1 MLLQFITMS
10 IFSDNIRFLR
20 GKREKTQQELANT
33 LKLTRS
39 RYVSYEDGR
48 SEPPIEILIK
58 ISKFFNLSIDLL
70 VSVDIRKYPLEDIL
84 KLPDNRIVLP
94 VIVDQLGN
102 NSIEIVPQ
110 KASMGY
116 LSGYSDPEYIESLQ
130 RISLPFLTNGK
141 YRAFPAQGDSMPP
154 FKDGSYIIGKYVENI
169 DDLKPNKSYVF
180 VTLNDGISYK
190 RFISGNKKSIT
201 VAANNSFYQPYD
213 IPLGEVVEIWQY
225 ASGIFPEDFD
235 STNFENYNLKD
246 MFSEL
251 RNTITELENKV
262 FIIKNQTM

>member
-1 MLLQFITMS
+1 MLLQFVTMS

-20 GKREKTQQELANT
+20 GKKEKTQQELANT

-94 VIVDQLGN
+94 VVVDQLGN

-116 LSGYSDPEYIESLQ
+116 LSGYSDPEYIENLQ
-130 RISLPFLTNGK
+130 RITLPFLTNGK

-169 DDLKPNKSYVF
+169 NELKPGNSYVF

-190 RFISGNKKSIT
+190 RLISGNKKSIT
-201 VAANNSFYQPYD
+201 VSADNSFYKPYD
-213 IPLGEVVEIWQY
+213 IPFEEIVEVWQY
-225 ASGIFPEDFD
+225 ASGIFPEDFEPKIVD
-235 STNFENYNLKD
+235 NSNIQHILL
-246 MFSEL
+246 EL
-251 RNTITELENKV
+251 RRDVTEINKKL
-262 FIIKNQTM
+262 FQ

>member
-1 MLLQFITMS
+1 MS

-20 GKREKTQQELANT
+20 TQKNLSQQELADQI
-33 LKLTRS
+33 LMS
-39 RYVSYEDGR
+39 RVRYSKYEDGR
-48 SEPPIEILIK
+48 SEAPYELLIR
-58 ISKFFNLSIDLL
+58 ISKYFNLSIDLL
-70 VSVDIRKYPLEDIL
+70 LTVDIRKYPLEDIL

-94 VIVDQLGN
+94 VVVDQLGN

-154 FKDGSYIIGKYVENI
+154 FKDGSYIIGKYLENI

-190 RFISGNKKSIT
+190 RFTFRNKKSIT
-201 VAANNSFYQPYD
+201 VAADNSFYKPYD
-213 IPLGEVVEIWQY
+213 IPLREVVEVWQY
-225 ASGIFPEDFD
+225 ASGIFPEDFEPD
-235 STNFENYNLKD
+235 NFENYNLKH
-246 MFSEL
+246 MFLEIRRDIQEL
-251 RNTITELENKV
+251 DQKISK
-262 FIIKNQTM
+262 K

>member
-1 MLLQFITMS
+1 MS

-20 GKREKTQQELANT
+20 TRKNLSQQELADQI
-33 LKLTRS
+33 LMS
-39 RYVSYEDGR
+39 RVRYSKYEDGR
-48 SEPPIEILIK
+48 SEAPYELLIR
-58 ISKFFNLSIDLL
+58 ISKYFNLSIDLL
-70 VSVDIRKYPLEDIL
+70 LTVDIRKYPLEDVL

-94 VIVDQLGN
+94 VVVDQLGN

-130 RISLPFLTNGK
+130 RISLPFLNNGK
-141 YRAFPAQGDSMPP
+141 YRAFPAKGDSMPP

-169 DDLKPNKSYVF
+169 DDLKQNKSYVF

-190 RFISGNKKSIT
+190 RFTSRNKKSIT
-201 VAANNSFYQPYD
+201 VAADNPFYKPYD

-225 ASGIFPEDFD
+225 ASGIFPEDFEPD
-235 STNFENYNLKD
+235 RLENYNLKE
-246 MFSEL
+246 MF
-251 RNTITELENKV
+251 LEIRKD
-262 FIIKNQTM
+262 IQGLDEKISKNS

>member
-1 MLLQFITMS
+1 MS

-20 GKREKTQQELANT
+20 TQKNLSQQELADQI
-33 LKLTRS
+33 LMS
-39 RYVSYEDGR
+39 RVRYSKYEDGR
-48 SEPPIEILIK
+48 SEAPYELLIR
-58 ISKFFNLSIDLL
+58 ISKYFNLSIDLL
-70 VSVDIRKYPLEDIL
+70 LTVDIRKYPLEDVL

-94 VIVDQLGN
+94 VVVDQLGN

-190 RFISGNKKSIT
+190 RFKAKKEKSIT
-201 VAANNSFYQPYD
+201 VAADNSFYQPYD
-213 IPLGEVVEIWQY
+213 ISLSEIVEIWQY
-225 ASGIFPEDFD
+225 ASGIFPNDFEPD
-235 STNFENYNLKD
+235 NFENYNLKD
-246 MFSEL
+246 MFLVLRKDIEL
-251 RNTITELENKV
+251 LNDKLS
-262 FIIKNQTM
+262 KN

>member
-1 MLLQFITMS
+1 MQIQFVSMS

-20 GKREKTQQELANT
+20 TQKNLSQQELADQI
-33 LKLTRS
+33 LMS
-39 RYVSYEDGR
+39 RVRYSKYEDGR
-48 SEPPIEILIK
+48 SEAPYELLIR
-58 ISKFFNLSIDLL
+58 ISKYFNLSIDLL
-70 VSVDIRKYPLEDIL
+70 LTVDIRKYPLEDIL

-94 VIVDQLGN
+94 VVVDQLGN

-154 FKDGSYIIGKYVENI
+154 FKDGSYIIGKYLENI

-190 RFISGNKKSIT
+190 RFTFRNKKSIT
-201 VAANNSFYQPYD
+201 VAADNSFYKPYD
-213 IPLGEVVEIWQY
+213 IPLREVVEVWQY
-225 ASGIFPEDFD
+225 ASGIFPEDFEPD
-235 STNFENYNLKD
+235 NFENYNLKH
-246 MFSEL
+246 MFLEIRRDIQEL
-251 RNTITELENKV
+251 DQKISK
-262 FIIKNQTM
+262 K